1 MVALSNYR
9 ATVAARPTYVPSLC
23 VVRAHGESDSKRR
36 EEGRGVG
43 GAAAVEM
50 EKKVVVKS
58 EECRG
63 WHTVD

>member
-1 MVALSNYR
+1 
-9 ATVAARPTYVPSLC
+9 
-23 VVRAHGESDSKRR
+23 VRAHGESDSKWR

-50 EKKVVVKS
+50 KKKVVVKS